1 MLNDDQFDTLIHDI
15 KTGRPTREAGPRQPY
30 PVLRFAAGTALW
42 LLAANLGYLFVLFL
56 RHG

>member
-15 KTGRPTREAGPRQPY
+15 KTGRPTRGDGLPY

-42 LLAANLGYLFVLFL
+42 LVNAILTWALAWALL
-56 RHG
+56 HG

>member
-42 LLAANLGYLFVLFL
+42 LVNAILTWALAWALL
-56 RHG
+56 HG

>member
-1 MLNDDQFDTLIHDI
+1 MLSDDQFDTLIHDI
-15 KTGRPTREAGPRQPY
+15 KTGRPTRGDGLPY